1 MQWRA
6 SREKGKGVLSNNG
19 PIYAEQQSG
28 HIVKFATNKGVNSST
43 QAESVLVVLRCGVG
57 GDQLYS
63 RSLPAHHQSSGCQ
76 GELRSLL
83 YNREHSQ
90 AGGREMEGTNSTQ
103 ILKATLYLHR
113 VSFDNITQGQ
123 FQVIQESRH
132 R

>member
-63 RSLPAHHQSSGCQ
+63 RSLPAQLTTKAAAAKESSGPCFTIESALKQ
-76 GELRSLL
+76 E
-83 YNREHSQ
+83 
-90 AGGREMEGTNSTQ
+90 GGYKLHPDLSTQ
-103 ILKATLYLHR
+103 I
-113 VSFDNITQGQ
+113 
-123 FQVIQESRH
+123 
-132 R
+132 